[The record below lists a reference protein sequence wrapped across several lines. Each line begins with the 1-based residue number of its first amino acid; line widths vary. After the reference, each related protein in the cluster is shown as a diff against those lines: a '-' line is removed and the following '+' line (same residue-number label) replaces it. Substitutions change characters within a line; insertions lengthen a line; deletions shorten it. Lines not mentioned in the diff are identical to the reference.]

1 MTQDL
6 GLTVSRRQL
15 VAGAAALVGAAAVV
29 PLTGSSASAATLR
42 NGAWTNPTRGPLT
55 SAYGWRTLNGVRSFH
70 AGYDVASH
78 VRSRAVGQAVYAA
91 AAGTV
96 VRRGTSILSGRSGY
110 ALLVSHG
117 GGVHTYYGHLNA
129 FRVAN
134 GASVSAGQLIG
145 DMGATGNVT
154 GPHLHFEVH
163 VGAIGTTTNPRTYL
177 TDRGVTLGGGYAS
190 LAPGASGARVRAA
203 QYLLRRRGRS
213 IVVDGQHGP
222 DSTAALK
229 AWQSSVGLVADG
241 VCGPL
246 TWAKLVLSAQAGAS
260 GDAVRAVQVLLGA
273 HSHSLAVDG
282 DFGSVTTAAVRS
294 FQDRNR
300 MTVDGQVGPLT
311 WTALAS

>member
-6 GLTVSRRQL
+6 GLAVTRRGFVTGAATL
-15 VAGAAALVGAAAVV
+15 LGAAALGPIAGGTAH
-29 PLTGSSASAATLR
+29 AATLR

-55 SAYGWRTLNGVRSFH
+55 SAYGWRTLNGVRTFH

-96 VRRGTSILSGRSGY
+96 VRRGTSILSGRSGN

-117 GGVHTYYGHLNA
+117 GGVYSYYGHLNA

-134 GASVSAGQLIG
+134 GTTVRAGQLIG

-177 TDRGVTLGGGYAS
+177 TNRGVTLGGGYAA
-190 LAPGASGARVRAA
+190 LDPGASGARVTAA

-222 DSTAALK
+222 DSTATLK
-229 AWQSSVGLVADG
+229 GWQSSNGLVADG

-246 TWAKLVLSAQAGAS
+246 TWAKLVLTARSGAS
-260 GDAVRAVQVLLGA
+260 GDAVRAVQALLGA
-273 HSHSLAVDG
+273 HSHSLLVDG

-300 MTVDGQVGPLT
+300 MTVDGEVGPLT
-311 WTALAS
+311 WAALAS